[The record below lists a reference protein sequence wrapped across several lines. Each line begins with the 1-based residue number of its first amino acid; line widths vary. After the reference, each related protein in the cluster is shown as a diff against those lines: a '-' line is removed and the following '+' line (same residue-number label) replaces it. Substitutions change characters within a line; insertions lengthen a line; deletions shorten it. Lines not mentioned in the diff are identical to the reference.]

1 MYAIIF
7 AASLLINGI
16 SSSDVIVLD
25 EANFEHLTQLNSGAT
40 TGDWF
45 VKFYAPWCGHCKR
58 LAPVWEEVATEVK
71 GQVNIAKVDV
81 TQNRALGKQFN
92 VKGFPTLLLFRRG
105 KMVKYSGSR
114 TKDALAKWAISAEAT
129 DALPGPTVPLEDR
142 IIAHSNHISPP
153 STGNYYGPSDA
164 FSGVQQNWMEQLVN
178 NAALS
183 DVSFIIGN
191 QRMKMYGIKALLANI
206 SPVLKQQLYDGANG
220 DDNSEQ
226 CIEYLDIS
234 PNAFTSIIRGSLGIN
249 PNINDENVRE
259 VMKASQLLQID
270 DLVTECQ
277 RYNSDKVKQRVKHV
291 IVPGLLIVEGAF
303 SHASVYNDIIWI
315 SGTIAAYVDEDGT
328 NRLIDGG

>member
-129 DALPGPTVPLEDR
+129 DALPGPIPITEKALSGLVNVFEDLIGILNKFPISSVLLILFGMVIGIMLGAIMCGGSVEIREKIKYVPQPQVQSD
-142 IIAHSNHISPP
+142 SQP
-153 STGNYYGPSDA
+153 STDA
-164 FSGVQQNWMEQLVN
+164 VTDEPADAKTKKQN
-178 NAALS
+178 
-183 DVSFIIGN
+183 
-191 QRMKMYGIKALLANI
+191 
-206 SPVLKQQLYDGANG
+206 
-220 DDNSEQ
+220 
-226 CIEYLDIS
+226 
-234 PNAFTSIIRGSLGIN
+234 
-249 PNINDENVRE
+249 
-259 VMKASQLLQID
+259 
-270 DLVTECQ
+270 
-277 RYNSDKVKQRVKHV
+277 
-291 IVPGLLIVEGAF
+291 
-303 SHASVYNDIIWI
+303 
-315 SGTIAAYVDEDGT
+315 
-328 NRLIDGG
+328 